1 VDLDGQKAGEKM
13 SRQNVAIIGTGISGL
28 SCAHALSR
36 SHGIT
41 LFEAAG
47 YTGGHTHTVRVEKDG
62 EVADIDTGFIV
73 FNDRTYPRFIE
84 LLENLGVQYQPTQM
98 SFSVRNDAI
107 DLEYNGHSLNSLFA
121 QRRNVVR
128 PGFLRMVRE
137 IVRFNGEVRSAAGEE
152 SSDSLGDFLARHNY
166 SALFR
171 ENYLLPMVSAIW
183 SMGLASCM
191 DFPLEFFVRF
201 FDNHGLLDITNRPQ
215 WYTIKGGSSSYLD
228 PLTAPFADRI
238 HLNSPVLQVKRDR
251 EKVEVVTE
259 AGTSV
264 HDQVVFACPPG
275 RALSLLESPTNEEVA
290 VLGEFT
296 TSENKV
302 VLHTDTSFLP
312 KRRLAWASWN
322 YNMVDGARQQST
334 LTYNMN
340 ILQRLNTKNTY
351 LVTLNQEVPQ
361 EHILQTFQYSHP
373 VYTTGAI
380 KAQGG
385 WARISGHNRSH
396 FCGAYWFNG
405 FHEDGVK
412 SGQRVA
418 SALGGM

>member
-1 VDLDGQKAGEKM
+1 
-13 SRQNVAIIGTGISGL
+13 
-28 SCAHALSR
+28 
-36 SHGIT
+36 
-41 LFEAAG
+41 
-47 YTGGHTHTVRVEKDG
+47 
-62 EVADIDTGFIV
+62 V

-84 LLENLGVQYQPTQM
+84 LLESLGVQYQPTQM
-98 SFSVRNDAI
+98 SFSVRNDTI
-107 DLEYNGHSLNSLFA
+107 DLEYNGHNLNSLFA
-121 QRRNVVR
+121 QRRNVIR

-137 IVRFNGEVRSAAGEE
+137 IVRFNGEVRSAAGEG

-215 WYTIKGGSSSYLD
+215 WYTIKGGSSSYIG
-228 PLTAPFADRI
+228 PLTAPFKDRI
-238 HLNSPVLQVKRDR
+238 HLNSPVLQVKRDG

-264 HDQVVFACPPG
+264 HDQVVFACPAG
-275 RALSLLESPTNEEVA
+275 RALSLLESPTPEEGA

-296 TSENKV
+296 TSENRV
-302 VLHTDTSFLP
+302 VLHNDTSFLP

-322 YNMVDGARQQST
+322 YNMVDSARQQST

-351 LVTLNQEVPQ
+351 LVTLNQEVPK

-373 VYTTGAI
+373 VYTTGAV
-380 KAQGG
+380 KAQAG
-385 WARISGHNRSH
+385 WDRISGHNRSH

-405 FHEDGVK
+405 FHEDGVR

-418 SALGGM
+418 STLGGM